1 MAPRA
6 VWKGSLRV
14 GELQCPV
21 SLFTAVSTS
30 DRIAFHT
37 LNRKT
42 GHRVHRQF
50 VDSETGEPVLQP
62 DQVKGYDTGAGQTII
77 IEPEE
82 IAAAIPDND
91 KTLAVRTFVACQSI
105 DTLYFDRPYFLTPSD
120 PIGAPVFALLLEGL
134 KAKKA
139 AAIAS
144 AILFRRVRTVLI
156 RAHDDDLIAT
166 LLKFDYEVR
175 SAADAFESIPEVKI
189 EAEMVELA
197 RHIIKTKMGTFDPK
211 AFDDRYEGA
220 VADLVRAKI
229 EGRPLK
235 AKPAPVPS
243 TAADLLSALRESARA
258 AGRTKPASR
267 SRRTTAAPAAAA
279 SAKATPHR
287 KAS

>member
-21 SLFTAVSTS
+21 SLYTAVSTS

-42 GHRVHRQF
+42 GHRVHREF
-50 VDSETGEPVLQP
+50 IDSETGKPVP
-62 DQVKGYDTGAGQTII
+62 PADQVKGYDTGAGQTIM

-91 KTLAVRTFVACQSI
+91 KTLAIRTFVACQSI
-105 DTLYFDRPYFLTPSD
+105 DTVYFDRPYYLTPSD
-120 PIGAPVFALLLEGL
+120 PVGAPVFALLLDGL

-156 RAHDDDLIAT
+156 RAHDDGLIAT

-175 SAADAFESIPEVKI
+175 SAEDAFDSIPEVKI
-189 EAEMVELA
+189 EDEMIELA
-197 RHIIKTKMGTFDPK
+197 RHIIKTKMGSFDPK
-211 AFDDRYEGA
+211 AFDDRYEEA

-235 AKPAPVPS
+235 ARPAPVPS
-243 TAADLLSALRESARA
+243 KASDLLSALRESAKA
-258 AGRTKPASR
+258 ADKTKPASR
-267 SRRTTAAPAAAA
+267 SRRAPAKRAA
-279 SAKATPHR
+279 SSDKSASHR